1 MAVTILDVVTA
12 SKQELMN
19 VETKG
24 GSVVH
29 LSNALQML
37 TNLETALSEDTV
49 ADDENVGEEEEE

>member
-24 GSVVH
+24 KSVVH

-37 TNLETALSEDTV
+37 TNLEAALSEDAV
-49 ADDENVGEEEEE
+49 AEEEVDEEEEEE

>member
-24 GSVVH
+24 DSVVH
-29 LSNALQML
+29 LSNVLQML
-37 TNLETALSEDTV
+37 TNLEAVLSEDTV
-49 ADDENVGEEEEE
+49 ADDENVEEEEEE

>member
-24 GSVVH
+24 DSVVH

-37 TNLETALSEDTV
+37 TNLEAALNEDAITE
-49 ADDENVGEEEEE
+49 DENTEKEEEE